1 MHHVDGD
8 KAATTAGQLVH
19 KLICNPRIL
28 QEGAGLGINGVKCKG
43 SEIVFS
49 FYVRQ
54 VVSFFLMER
63 HLMSK
68 GAGKPSLLQWDT
80 TFGISH
86 DTMWWSVPSGEPRV
100 LSRQDLI
107 HKTLLQVITNMWLS
121 ANVRE
126 CSNSSKTALLP
137 LRVYSSACCT
147 NLVDFGS
154 SVHLQVNKRPLRFI
168 THVLLLKHADQKL
181 NLLILTSQLRQFDK
195 LPAIQYKFAVD
206 KLVSS
211 KGEIR
216 TGKSLRT
223 WKCSCIISQP
233 TYYYY
238 YILLLCRSYTPHFF
252 ISCLKYSRILLCFK
266 KRLTVGWAHL
276 APTSRCRPHKG
287 WTLEFYLESLST
299 RRITPLS

>member
-86 DTMWWSVPSGEPRV
+86 DTMR
-100 LSRQDLI
+100 
-107 HKTLLQVITNMWLS
+107 
-121 ANVRE
+121 
-126 CSNSSKTALLP
+126 
-137 LRVYSSACCT
+137 
-147 NLVDFGS
+147 
-154 SVHLQVNKRPLRFI
+154 
-168 THVLLLKHADQKL
+168 
-181 NLLILTSQLRQFDK
+181 
-195 LPAIQYKFAVD
+195 
-206 KLVSS
+206 
-211 KGEIR
+211 
-216 TGKSLRT
+216 
-223 WKCSCIISQP
+223 
-233 TYYYY
+233 
-238 YILLLCRSYTPHFF
+238 
-252 ISCLKYSRILLCFK
+252 
-266 KRLTVGWAHL
+266 
-276 APTSRCRPHKG
+276 
-287 WTLEFYLESLST
+287 
-299 RRITPLS
+299 